1 MKHGI
6 TPLMIFFL
14 ACSILGLIV
23 PWYFNLQHILYSPIA
38 LTVSEYYR
46 QGTATPLAASLTW
59 DLLIG
64 ATAATTFMMIEIRR
78 LNMRF
83 GWLYL
88 VATFL
93 FAFACAFPLFM
104 FMRERQLQKIQ

>member
-1 MKHGI
+1 MKSGI

-14 ACSILGLIV
+14 VCSLTGLVV
-23 PWYFNLQHILYSPIA
+23 PWYYNIQHMLLSPIA
-38 LTVSEYYR
+38 PSVAEYFR

-78 LNMRF
+78 LNMKF
-83 GWLYL
+83 WWLYL

-93 FAFACAFPLFM
+93 FAFACAFPFFL
-104 FMRERQLQKIQ
+104 FMRERRLQKI